1 MARGWE
7 SKSVE
12 NQIDSAERESSS
24 QYSSNAAEKLAA
36 DRERSLL
43 QLSRTQVQQQLENAQ
58 NERYRDQLM
67 RALADLDSKLE
78 KLAPKE

>member
-24 QYSSNAAEKLAA
+24 KHSSNAAEKLAT

-58 NERYRDQLM
+58 NERYRDQLI